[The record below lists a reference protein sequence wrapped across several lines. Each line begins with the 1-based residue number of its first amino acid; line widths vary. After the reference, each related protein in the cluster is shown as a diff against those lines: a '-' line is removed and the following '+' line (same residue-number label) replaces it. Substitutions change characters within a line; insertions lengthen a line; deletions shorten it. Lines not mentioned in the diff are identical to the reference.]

1 MVLLEKNALQA
12 ESGATICRP
21 SAFCRSECRT
31 RLHPGDLGGFT
42 FVGHGSIFAN
52 AMAGSIV
59 YLGMEVLSS
68 PARPNFRHPPPLFM
82 FMLGIWA
89 AA

>member
-1 MVLLEKNALQA
+1 
-12 ESGATICRP
+12 
-21 SAFCRSECRT
+21 
-31 RLHPGDLGGFT
+31 
-42 FVGHGSIFAN
+42 VGHGSIFAN

>member
-1 MVLLEKNALQA
+1 VSAGRASTVETWVVL
-12 ESGATICRP
+12 
-21 SAFCRSECRT
+21 
-31 RLHPGDLGGFT
+31 RLWGTAASL
-42 FVGHGSIFAN
+42 
-52 AMAGSIV
+52 AGSIV